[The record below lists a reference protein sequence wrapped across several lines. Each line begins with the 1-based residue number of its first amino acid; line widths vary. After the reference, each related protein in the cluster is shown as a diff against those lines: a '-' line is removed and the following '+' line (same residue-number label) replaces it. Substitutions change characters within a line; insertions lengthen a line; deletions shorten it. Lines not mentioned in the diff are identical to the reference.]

1 MPENVAYGD
10 IWVEISVGIEIV
22 LKVNFVRGHER

>member
-1 MPENVAYGD
+1 MPENVAYGE
-10 IWVEISVGIEIV
+10 IWVEMPVDIEMV